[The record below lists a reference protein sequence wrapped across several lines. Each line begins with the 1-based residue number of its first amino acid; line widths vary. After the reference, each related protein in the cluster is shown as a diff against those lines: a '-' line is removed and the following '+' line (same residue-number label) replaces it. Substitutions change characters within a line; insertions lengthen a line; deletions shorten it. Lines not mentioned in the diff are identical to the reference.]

1 MRKGFVVLMISAVV
15 TFATRD
21 RASQGPNA
29 VPVSPRSCAGLAALT
44 LPNTTITTEIV
55 AAGAFRPPQPPRPG
69 APTADFA
76 TLPAFCRVWGSI
88 TPSADSDIRFELWLP
103 AQNWNGR
110 FLQTGNGGAAG
121 SIFYE
126 TLADPL
132 ARGYAVANTDTGHQG
147 EQGDFTWAA
156 NHPERLIDYQYRAA
170 HELTVVGKALTTA
183 RYGRPP
189 AKAYWDG
196 CSAGGRQGLK
206 EAQRFPD
213 DYDAIVAGAPAS
225 NWSALMAFSIIVERN
240 LTGADAL
247 SVDKLGLLKEA
258 AIAACDAQDGVVDRV
273 IGRPASCRFDPASLQ
288 CGTSRTDACLSAT
301 EVAAATRVY
310 AGVVNRAGHTLLAG
324 PGPGSEPQWAI
335 FASPQFRFSIG
346 SSYFRHV
353 VAHDPDWDPA
363 RFDVD
368 ADVARMEAQDA
379 GAAKAMDPDLSAF
392 IARGGKLLTYHGTA
406 DGLIPYANSIDYHD
420 RVVAARGADAVRDH
434 FALYVVPGMAHCGG
448 GDGASAIDWLG
459 ALEAWDATGQPPPSI
474 LGTHRP
480 PASAASAN
488 SVAKPFTRPICRYP
502 QWPAYN
508 GAGDE
513 SDAASWSCVNGD
525 RTTVHF
531 AHD

>member
-1 MRKGFVVLMISAVV
+1 MRSGFVVVLVLSVTA
-15 TFATRD
+15 TFAARERTRQMPSEMP
-21 RASQGPNA
+21 AGG
-29 VPVSPRSCAGLAALT
+29 RSCAGLAAVV
-44 LPNTTITTEIV
+44 LPNTTIAAETV
-55 AAGAFRPPQPPRPG
+55 AAGAFQPPQPPRPG
-69 APTADFA
+69 GPTADFA
-76 TLPAFCRVWGSI
+76 KLPEFCRVRGSI
-88 TPSADSDIRFELWLP
+88 VPSADSDIRFELWLP
-103 AQNWNGR
+103 ARNWNGR

-121 SIFYE
+121 SILYE

-147 EQGDFTWAA
+147 EQGDFSWASD
-156 NHPERLIDYQYRAA
+156 HPERLIDYQYRAV
-170 HELTVVGKALTTA
+170 HELTLVGKALTTA

-189 AKAYWDG
+189 ARTYWDG

-213 DYDAIVAGAPAS
+213 DYDAIAAGAPAS
-225 NWSALMAFSIIVERN
+225 NWSALMALSTIVERN

-247 SVDKLGLLKEA
+247 SVDKLGLLKGA

-273 IGRPASCRFDPASLQ
+273 IGRPAACRFDPASLQ
-288 CGTSRTDACLSAT
+288 CGVGQADGCLSAT
-301 EVAAATRVY
+301 EVAAAKRIY

-335 FASPQFRFSIG
+335 FASPQFRFAIG

-353 VAHDPDWDPA
+353 VAHDPAWDPA

-368 ADVARMEAQDA
+368 VDLARAEAQDA

-392 IARGGKLLTYHGTA
+392 AARGGKLLTYHGTA
-406 DGLIPYANSIDYHD
+406 DGLIPYGNSIDYHD
-420 RVVAARGADAVRDH
+420 RVVATLGADAVRDN
-434 FALYVVPGMAHCGG
+434 FALYLVPGMSHCGG

-459 ALEAWDATGQPPPSI
+459 ALEAWDATGQPAASI
-474 LGTHRP
+474 PGAHRT
-480 PASAASAN
+480 PATSAN

-513 SDAASWSCVNGD
+513 SDAASWSCVDAGE
-525 RTTVHF
+525 R
-531 AHD
+531 